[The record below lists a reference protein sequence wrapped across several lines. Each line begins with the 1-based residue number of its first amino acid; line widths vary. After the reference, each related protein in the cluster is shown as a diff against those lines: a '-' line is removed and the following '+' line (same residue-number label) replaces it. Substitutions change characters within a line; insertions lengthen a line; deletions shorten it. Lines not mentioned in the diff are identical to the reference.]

1 MKWNEQII
9 IIPVNSIYSPL
20 LGKENFGNFN
30 NNIAQ
35 CCTMYYCILYIST
48 IKHNGKTT
56 AIFTHALLSNTS
68 PNLIPRLLDHTAPR
82 PPSPITPSPWLIPLP
97 ALAVSWVLTKDI
109 VVFYIYITYKTSILL
124 VFKSTLVCT
133 SFLILKREQPRN
145 VTLELLYIPAL
156 IYSYFILLRFLP

>member
-1 MKWNEQII
+1 MISREKTLHGTRKWNEQII

-82 PPSPITPSPWLIPLP
+82 PPSPITPSP
-97 ALAVSWVLTKDI
+97 LTYPPPRPGCE
-109 VVFYIYITYKTSILL
+109 FS
-124 VFKSTLVCT
+124 SHQRHC
-133 SFLILKREQPRN
+133 SFLYLH
-145 VTLELLYIPAL
+145 YIQN
-156 IYSYFILLRFLP
+156 IYFTCF